1 MRELPFFKLYVA
13 EVLIDTM
20 QMGDAEK
27 GKYLENLLASWA
39 KGRTDTMPEWMSEQ
53 VSDMQDKRQ
62 KMQKNAQ
69 SRWSAKQSQ
78 PNCNAFGMQLDS
90 NCNARAYKKERE
102 EREEREKEPLTESF
116 FAGPRKQGTEKER
129 KPPKASLC
137 LPEIPE
143 QLQTLTNFKEA
154 WEDWQQHRR
163 EIKKPLT
170 SQTAKEQLAK
180 LTQVVDP
187 IATIRHSI
195 AGGWQGLFEP
205 QPKPAQVPSQQLQSK
220 IIAPPKPVDYS
231 FLKQYET

>member
-1 MRELPFFKLYVA
+1 MLGKDIIEEAKRLYDADRKKRQRELRA
-13 EVLIDTM
+13 EKDVGDVPPMSHDVPPMSHQCPAMSHDVPKCGNGNGNGIGISVFSLID
-20 QMGDAEK
+20 
-27 GKYLENLLASWA
+27 ENKEIQA
-39 KGRTDTMPEWMSEQ
+39 KKMSRT
-53 VSDMQDKRQ
+53 Q
-62 KMQKNAQ
+62 KT
-69 SRWSAKQSQ
+69 
-78 PNCNAFGMQLDS
+78 QLV
-90 NCNARAYKKERE
+90 
-102 EREEREKEPLTESF
+102 
-116 FAGPRKQGTEKER
+116 
-129 KPPKASLC
+129 

-143 QLQTLTNFKEA
+143 PLQKLSDFSDA

-163 EIKKPLT
+163 EIRKPLT

-205 QPKPAQVPSQQLQSK
+205 QPKPAQAPALQHQAK